1 MKFQKRRRSN
11 NHGSPLNA
19 AWVEKQR
26 PEAEQESIKRRK
38 IGSASPGAID
48 NQELLF
54 HEQTVGDDGPRT
66 PPGPR
71 SLAIVVNKYARSI
84 NRSFMEVEGRGGCVQ
99 EQDCLS
105 YRFQVIIRIRHGQVK
120 WNFVIQVVI

>member
-26 PEAEQESIKRRK
+26 PEAEQESIKCRK

-48 NQELLF
+48 DQELLL
-54 HEQTVGDDGPRT
+54 HEEAVSDDGPRT
-66 PPGPR
+66 AG
-71 SLAIVVNKYARSI
+71 SQE
-84 NRSFMEVEGRGGCVQ
+84 FGDRG
-99 EQDCLS
+99 
-105 YRFQVIIRIRHGQVK
+105 
-120 WNFVIQVVI
+120 